1 MAELVCPCGV
11 VLRAR
16 TGLELLRAV
25 ETHLPGHA
33 HEIEGSCGSAARGP
47 SAGRWAARHMEKLTD
62 TERNVAELAARGRTN
77 QEIADRLHVNP
88 KTVEW
93 NLTKIDPKLH
103 VRSRTELALKVR
115 GFPRANRA
123 SVDEIEGS
131 AERTEALR
139 VESKERR

>member
-33 HEIEGSCGSAARGP
+33 REIEGSRGSSPRKP
-47 SAGRWAARHMEKLTD
+47 SARRWTARQMEKLTD
-62 TERNVAELAARGRTN
+62 TERNVADLAARGRTN
-77 QEIADRLHVNP
+77 QEIADTLHLSP

-93 NLTKIDPKLH
+93 NLTKIYRLLGL
-103 VRSRTELALKVR
+103 RSRTELALKVR
-115 GFPRANRA
+115 GFPREGRG
-123 SVDEIEGS
+123 SVGGQEDERGNQI
-131 AERTEALR
+131 
-139 VESKERR
+139 

>member
-33 HEIEGSCGSAARGP
+33 REIDGSRGSSPRKPSAAG
-47 SAGRWAARHMEKLTD
+47 WTARRTEKLTE
-62 TERNVAELAARGRTN
+62 TERRVVELAARGRTN
-77 QEIADRLHVNP
+77 QEIADTLHLSP

-93 NLTKIDPKLH
+93 NLTKIYRRLG

-115 GFPRANRA
+115 GFPRTDRA
-123 SVDEIEGS
+123 SLDK
-131 AERTEALR
+131 RTED
-139 VESKERR
+139 ERGERS